1 MHIFTEGNSHCAFYI
16 QQKIH
21 MQHQKHLFDLS
32 DNITYLNGAYMAPQ
46 LKSVTE
52 VGLASV
58 IQKARPNEITPQDFF
73 TQREILKQR
82 FATLVNAPDYRNIA
96 IIPSVS
102 YGIANAANNIPI
114 NPGDEIIVVDEQFP
128 SNVYVW
134 QEVANRHGASITV
147 IKPPKD
153 FKDRGALWNENI
165 LNAIT
170 KKTAVVAMSH
180 VHWADGTLFDLKA
193 IRAKTKAVHA
203 FLIIDGT
210 QSVGALPFSVSEI
223 KPDALICA
231 GYKWLLGPY
240 STGVAYYSDAFNEG
254 TPIEHNWMN
263 RYNSEDFTR
272 LTQYEDRYKEK
283 AARYSVGESSNF
295 VLTPMLIR
303 AIEQLIE
310 WSPEAIQEYCKTIST
325 TAIQQ
330 LRDLGCFIEEDH
342 HRAHH
347 LFGIYL
353 PDHIDLEKL
362 KRKLK
367 EENIFISFR
376 GNAIRVSSN
385 VYNSETDFNRL
396 LAQFD

>member
-1 MHIFTEGNSHCAFYI
+1 
-16 QQKIH
+16 

-82 FATLVNAPDYRNIA
+82 FATLVDAPDYRNIA
-96 IIPSVS
+96 ILPSVS

-114 NPGDEIIVVDEQFP
+114 NAGDEIIVVDEQFP

-134 QEVANRHGASITV
+134 QEVANKHNASITV
-147 IKPPKD
+147 IKPPKS
-153 FKDRGALWNENI
+153 FKDRGALWNQNI

-170 KKTAVVAMSH
+170 KKTAVVAMPH

-193 IRAKTKAVHA
+193 IRAKTEGVHA

-263 RYNSEDFTR
+263 RYNSENFAG

-310 WSPEAIQEYCKTIST
+310 WSPETIQEYCKTIST

-362 KRKLK
+362 KTKLK
-367 EENIFISFR
+367 KENIFISFR

-385 VYNSETDFNRL
+385 VYNSQTDFNRL
-396 LAQFD
+396 LAQFG

>member
-1 MHIFTEGNSHCAFYI
+1 
-16 QQKIH
+16 
-21 MQHQKHLFDLS
+21 
-32 DNITYLNGAYMAPQ
+32 MAPQ
-46 LKSVTE
+46 LKSVTK

-58 IQKARPNEITPQDFF
+58 IQKAKPNEITPEDFF
-73 TQREILKQR
+73 IQREVLKQR
-82 FATLVNAPDYRNIA
+82 FATLVDAPNHKNIA

-102 YGIANAANNIPI
+102 YGIANAANNIPVH
-114 NPGDEIIVVDEQFP
+114 PGDEIIVVDEQFP

-134 QEVANRHGASITV
+134 QEVAKKHGASIAV
-147 IKPPKD
+147 IKPPKG
-153 FKDRGALWNENI
+153 FKNRGPLWNQNI
-165 LNAIT
+165 LDAIT
-170 KKTAVVAMSH
+170 KKTAVVAIPH

-193 IRAKTKAVHA
+193 IRAKTEDVNA

-263 RYNSEDFTR
+263 RYNSEDFTG

-330 LRDLGCFIEEDH
+330 LRNLGCFIEEDH
-342 HRAHH
+342 RRAHH
-347 LFGIYL
+347 LFGIYI
-353 PDHIDLEKL
+353 PDHIDLERL
-362 KRKLK
+362 KTKLK

-385 VYNSETDFNRL
+385 VYNSEADFDRL
-396 LAQFD
+396 LAQFG

>member
-1 MHIFTEGNSHCAFYI
+1 MGDSTTTPVFYYFIFNT
-16 QQKIH
+16 H

-52 VGLASV
+52 VGLATV
-58 IQKARPNEITPQDFF
+58 IQKAKPNEITPEDFF
-73 TQREILKQR
+73 TQRKVLKQR

-102 YGIANAANNIPI
+102 YGIANAANNVPI
-114 NPGDEIIVVDEQFP
+114 HPGDEIIVVDEQFP

-134 QEVANRHGASITV
+134 QEVAKKHNASITV
-147 IKPPKD
+147 IKPPKS
-153 FKDRGALWNENI
+153 FKDRGALWNQNI
-165 LNAIT
+165 LDTIT
-170 KKTAVVAMSH
+170 KKTAVVAMPH

-193 IRAKTKAVHA
+193 IRAKTEDVNA

-263 RYNSEDFTR
+263 RYNSEDFTG

-303 AIEQLIE
+303 ALEQLIE

-325 TAIQQ
+325 TAIQH
-330 LRDLGCFIEEDH
+330 LRNLGCFIEEDH
-342 HRAHH
+342 YRAHH

-353 PDHIDLEKL
+353 PDHIDLERL
-362 KRKLK
+362 KTKLK

-385 VYNSETDFNRL
+385 VYNSETDFDRL
-396 LAQFD
+396 LAQFG

>member
-1 MHIFTEGNSHCAFYI
+1 
-16 QQKIH
+16 

-82 FATLVNAPDYRNIA
+82 FATLVDAPDYRNIA
-96 IIPSVS
+96 ILPSVS

-134 QEVANRHGASITV
+134 QEVANKHNASITV
-147 IKPPKD
+147 IKPPKS
-153 FKDRGALWNENI
+153 FKDRGALWNQNI

-170 KKTAVVAMSH
+170 KKTAVVAMPH

-193 IRAKTKAVHA
+193 IRAKTEGVHA

-263 RYNSEDFTR
+263 RYNSENFAG

-295 VLTPMLIR
+295 ILTPMLIR

-310 WSPEAIQEYCKTIST
+310 WSPETIQEYCKTIST

-362 KRKLK
+362 KTKLK
-367 EENIFISFR
+367 KENIFISFR

-385 VYNSETDFNRL
+385 VYNSQTDFNRL
-396 LAQFD
+396 LAQFG